1 MSYYNYYLDFVYCV
15 PGEGGGEGERQ
26 IVMVLPDDA
35 MLASSSLLPS
45 FSTCGKKGL
54 RPRFFVRKALGVGG
68 GAFCKS
74 FIYVWHLHNE
84 AGSQWQPRLAG
95 DRVACLGFLMGAL
108 RKLPILLDISHSETN
123 VLWVRVSI
131 REIRDEQVNYTSM
144 TASPGD
150 LINMIREVRAAAAL
164 SCV

>member
-1 MSYYNYYLDFVYCV
+1 M
-15 PGEGGGEGERQ
+15 
-26 IVMVLPDDA
+26 
-35 MLASSSLLPS
+35 
-45 FSTCGKKGL
+45 
-54 RPRFFVRKALGVGG
+54 
-68 GAFCKS
+68 
-74 FIYVWHLHNE
+74 
-84 AGSQWQPRLAG
+84 
-95 DRVACLGFLMGAL
+95 ACLGFLMGAL

>member
-1 MSYYNYYLDFVYCV
+1 ML
-15 PGEGGGEGERQ
+15 G
-26 IVMVLPDDA
+26 DDA
-35 MLASSSLLPS
+35 MFASSSLLPS
-45 FSTCGKKGL
+45 FSTCGKRGL
-54 RPRFFVRKALGVGG
+54 RLSFFGKKALGWEGV
-68 GAFCKS
+68 FRKS

-150 LINMIREVRAAAAL
+150 LINMIREVRATAAL

>member
-1 MSYYNYYLDFVYCV
+1 
-15 PGEGGGEGERQ
+15 
-26 IVMVLPDDA
+26 MVLPDDA
-35 MLASSSLLPS
+35 MLASSFPSALL
-45 FSTCGKKGL
+45 FHLREGK
-54 RPRFFVRKALGVGG
+54 FKAMVFWEDGTGG
-68 GAFCKS
+68 RAGIGRGGWAFCKS

-108 RKLPILLDISHSETN
+108 RKLPILPDISHSETN

-150 LINMIREVRAAAAL
+150 LINMIREVRASRGSL
-164 SCV
+164 LLCVAPD